1 MKRVRKRSTGRR
13 APVAKSSKSKSG
25 ASRTGKSK
33 TKPVKA
39 RAAKTSAVKTS
50 SANGNSTKR
59 NSAKANPAK
68 TRLLKKRTHQV
79 TANTR
84 VNKVRA
90 KESLRSGVRT
100 PATGMVEAALAA
112 FAHEVRTP
120 LTGILAISD
129 LLATSELGERERRWV
144 DTIKAGAEHLSS
156 LATLFVDAA
165 KDGTT
170 GIVPRQDLFDL
181 RVLARGAGDSLAG
194 RAAAKG
200 LQYEVDISEE
210 LPALVVGDP
219 VRLRAALENLIDN
232 AVKFT
237 EHGGVS
243 LTVAPTARAKRGK
256 RGARGKANTDPVAV
270 TFAISDSGIGLS
282 LQEIKRLFRPFSQA
296 NVSIAS
302 RFGGAG
308 LGLSSVRQLA
318 RAMGGDVAV
327 APHAGGGTT
336 FTLTMTLSEAEAPS
350 AELVGSEDGVTL
362 VPVRQLRVL
371 GVEDNPFGRVVLNTI
386 LNELGHQAEFIGR
399 GEAAPERITKG
410 GLDAVLMDMV
420 LPGINGVEAIGLIR
434 KLTAPYGQIP
444 IIGVSG
450 RGEDEAPSRAAGAD
464 AFLLKPVSPRALATA
479 LIEATH
485 RAAAAT

>member
-1 MKRVRKRSTGRR
+1 MAGGRR
-13 APVAKSSKSKSG
+13 SASKPGSKPAPKTAERASG
-25 ASRTGKSK
+25 A
-33 TKPVKA
+33 
-39 RAAKTSAVKTS
+39 
-50 SANGNSTKR
+50 
-59 NSAKANPAK
+59 
-68 TRLLKKRTHQV
+68 
-79 TANTR
+79 
-84 VNKVRA
+84 
-90 KESLRSGVRT
+90 GV
-100 PATGMVEAALAA
+100 VETALAV

-156 LATLFVDAA
+156 LAILFVDAA
-165 KDGTT
+165 KGETA
-170 GIVPRQDLFDL
+170 GAVLREDLFDL
-181 RVLARGAGDSLAG
+181 RVLARAAGDSLAG

-200 LQYEVDISEE
+200 LEAKVEVADD
-210 LPALVVGDP
+210 LPALVIGDP

-237 EHGGVS
+237 EQGGVA
-243 LTVAPTARAKRGK
+243 LRIEPTGRGGRSKRTKGASKGK
-256 RGARGKANTDPVAV
+256 VAV
-270 TFAISDSGIGLS
+270 AFHVSDSGIGLT
-282 LQEIKRLFRPFSQA
+282 LQEIKRLFRPFTQA

-327 APHAGGGTT
+327 APHSGGGTT
-336 FTLTMTLSEAEAPS
+336 FTLTVAVTVAAAPHTT
-350 AELVGSEDGVTL
+350 AGGAEDGVTL
-362 VPVRQLRVL
+362 APTRPLRIL

-399 GEAAPERITKG
+399 GEAAPERIAAG
-410 GLDAVLMDMV
+410 SYDAVLMDMV
-420 LPGINGVEAIGLIR
+420 LPGINGVETIARVRQLG
-434 KLTAPYGQIP
+434 TPHGTIP

-450 RGEDEAPSRAAGAD
+450 RGEDEAASRAAGAD

-479 LIEATH
+479 LLEATR

>member
-1 MKRVRKRSTGRR
+1 M
-13 APVAKSSKSKSG
+13 APSKVSSK
-25 ASRTGKSK
+25 AGKPK
-33 TKPVKA
+33 TPAAKAPPVKE
-39 RAAKTSAVKTS
+39 R
-50 SANGNSTKR
+50 
-59 NSAKANPAK
+59 AKARP
-68 TRLLKKRTHQV
+68 LKKHVPQV
-79 TANTR
+79 TAMAGSR
-84 VNKVRA
+84 RSAA
-90 KESLRSGVRT
+90 KAGSAKPGSAKPGSAKPVSAKGAAFAPGGPGAGV
-100 PATGMVEAALAA
+100 VEAALAV

-165 KDGTT
+165 KQETAGTLL
-170 GIVPRQDLFDL
+170 REDLFDL
-181 RVLARGAGDSLAG
+181 RVLARAAGDSLSG

-200 LQYEVDISEE
+200 LEAKVRVSDD
-210 LPALVVGDP
+210 LPGLVVGDP

-237 EHGGVS
+237 EQGGVA
-243 LTVAPTARAKRGK
+243 LDIALA
-256 RGARGKANTDPVAV
+256 GKAGRGRPIRRAAKGKVAV
-270 TFAISDSGIGLS
+270 AFRVSDSGIGLT

-308 LGLSSVRQLA
+308 LGLSSVRQIA

-327 APHAGGGTT
+327 APHEGGGTT
-336 FTLTMTLSEAEAPS
+336 FTLTVALTVAAAPHTT
-350 AELVGSEDGVTL
+350 AGGSEDGVTL
-362 VPVRQLRVL
+362 GPTRPLRIL

-399 GEAAPERITKG
+399 GEAAPERIMAG
-410 GLDAVLMDMV
+410 SYDAVLMDMV
-420 LPGINGVEAIGLIR
+420 LPGINGVEAIARIR
-434 KLTAPYGQIP
+434 KLDAPHGTIP

-450 RGEDEAPSRAAGAD
+450 RGEDEAASRAAGAD

-479 LIEATH
+479 LLGATR